1 MAGLPAGIPA
11 MWKALSACAAVA
23 MGLGGCGVLASW
35 AATLSPTLPRAVDDD
50 GICELLLLHLADRLA
65 GNLAMH
71 KAVGSLV

>member
-11 MWKALSACAAVA
+11 MWKALSICAAVA
-23 MGLGGCGVLASW
+23 IDPGGCGVLAGW
-35 AATLSPTLPRAVDDD
+35 AATLSPTLSRAVDDD
-50 GICELLLLHLADRLA
+50 GIFELLLLHLADRLA